1 MLLVKSFLKFSEI
14 HGVGCFTAE
23 KINAGQ
29 IVWKL
34 DPILDVEIN
43 AKTIETLHPAVQSF
57 LQMYAYGQIKDS
69 TKTYILCGDHARHM
83 NHSLNPNLLEAGDG
97 NNIAVRDIAAG
108 EELTCDYTAFDTD
121 ASAKLAK

>member
-23 KINAGQ
+23 KISAGQ
-29 IVWKL
+29 IVWKR

-43 AKTIETLHPAVQSF
+43 AKTIETFHPAVQSF
-57 LQMYAYGQIKDS
+57 LHVYAYGQIRGS

-83 NHSLNPNLLEAGDG
+83 NHSLNPNLLESGDG
-97 NNIAVRDIAAG
+97 NNIAARDIAAG
-108 EELTCDYTAFDTD
+108 EELTCDYTTFDTD